1 MAEPTTLIVVPHTH
15 WDREWYQTFQQFRR
29 RLVHAVDGVLDV
41 LEHDP
46 AFHHFMLD
54 GQTIPLDDYLEVRPE
69 NADRLRTLA
78 RAGRLLV
85 GPWFLQPDEFLVG
98 GESLIRNLQIGLR
111 AASDYGGAMPIG
123 YVPDLFG
130 HIGQLPQILR
140 GMGLGNAVLWRGVGE
155 EVDHSEFRWAA
166 PDGTNVLAVWLCDEW
181 GYSNARTL
189 PLEPEVLQTRL
200 RALEEPLRQRAT
212 TGTLLLMNGS
222 DHLEPQAGLP
232 QAIAAVNARLQ
243 GSGTTVVIGTLPDY
257 IAAIE
262 RADPPLATHT
272 GELRSSRYAHLLPG
286 VLSTRMWIKQRNAAC
301 EAALVRWA
309 EPAAALAWSQGA
321 TYPGGL
327 LRVAWRHLLT
337 NHPHD
342 SICGCS
348 IDQVHEEM
356 RPRFDQSE
364 QIADMVASE
373 ALAHL
378 AERVDTRALG
388 GDGVPIVVFNPSAH
402 ARTDLTI
409 CELEVPSGPIEVV
422 DEAGEAV
429 PCHVAETWTR
439 ELLAQELHKDVVT
452 SMIDLARPGRLE
464 GYSITGVA
472 FHHEAGTSVE
482 DVLVT
487 VSDQAEPD
495 LPAVTEGIEHILASA
510 RRDDVTSFRVVVHE
524 VQRARVE
531 LLAADVPPLGAR
543 TYSLRA
549 RRTMPDAASRSQAG
563 GIRTEASA
571 IENELFRVEA
581 DGASGTFTLLDKKT
595 GVRFPGLN
603 QFVDGGD
610 VGDLYNFCPPVE
622 DTLVSRPHQPAHVEV
637 VADGAMRAT
646 LRLTMRYALPRRCVR
661 SRHARHSETVECAIT
676 TEVSLAP
683 GVRRVSVR
691 TTVHNAARDH
701 RLRVLFPVPFQAE
714 WSHAEGAFTVVQ
726 RPARQREP
734 AAGEAPWSEW
744 AEAPVDTHP
753 QKRFVDV
760 SDGTTGLAV
769 LNRGLPEYEVV
780 PGSDRGGG
788 MVALTLLRAV
798 EWLSRGDLATR
809 RGHAGPALLTPGGQ
823 CLGDH
828 AFEYALVPHAGR
840 WDDAGMAVTHLAEDF
855 EAGLRAV
862 ATGTHEGVLPAVW
875 AGVSLEPAELALS
888 ALKRAEREDALVL
901 RAYNPTARPINA
913 SVRLQRPIRAV
924 RLVNLNEDDVP
935 AVEAAAHQLTR
946 EGDET
951 VRLSVRGGEIV
962 TLLFDV

>member
-1 MAEPTTLIVVPHTH
+1 MAEPTTLLVVPHTH

-29 RLVHAVDGVLDV
+29 RLIHAVDAVLDV
-41 LEHDP
+41 LERDP
-46 AFHHFMLD
+46 GFRHFMLD
-54 GQTIPLDDYLEVRPE
+54 GQTILLDDYLEVRPE
-69 NADRLRTLA
+69 NAERLRTLA

-85 GPWFLQPDEFLVG
+85 GPWYLQPDEFLVG
-98 GESLIRNLQIGLR
+98 GESLIRNLQIGSR
-111 AASDYGGAMPIG
+111 AASEYGGTMPVG

-155 EVDHSEFRWAA
+155 QVERSEFLWAA
-166 PDGTNVLAVWLCDEW
+166 PDGTSVLAIWLCDEW

-189 PLEPEVLQTRL
+189 PLDLEGLQIRL

-232 QAIAAVNARLQ
+232 EAIAAVNARLQ
-243 GSGTTVVIGTLPDY
+243 NGGTNVVIGTLPEY

-262 RADPPLATHT
+262 RADPPLATYT

-286 VLSTRMWIKQRNAAC
+286 VLSTRMWIKQRNATC

-309 EPAAALAWSQGA
+309 EPAAALAWLNGA
-321 TYPGGL
+321 PYPDGL

-364 QIADMVASE
+364 QIAEMITRES
-373 ALAHL
+373 LAHL
-378 AERVDTRALG
+378 AEQVDTRALG
-388 GDGVPIVVFNPSAH
+388 SDGAPVVVFNPSSH
-402 ARTDLTI
+402 VRTDLAA
-409 CELEVPSGPIEVV
+409 CELEVPSGPIEIV
-422 DEAGEAV
+422 DETGQPV
-429 PCHVAETWTR
+429 PCHVAETWTS
-439 ELLAQELHKDVVT
+439 ELLVQELHKDIVT

-472 FHHEAGTSVE
+472 FHHEAGTGVE

-495 LPAVTEGIEHILASA
+495 LPAVAEGIEHILASA
-510 RRDDVTSFRVVVHE
+510 RRDDITSFRVVVHE

-531 LLAADVPPLGAR
+531 LLATDVPPLGMRA
-543 TYSLRA
+543 YALRA
-549 RRTMPDAASRSQAG
+549 RRAAPDAAGDAG
-563 GIRTEASA
+563 AGAIRTEAGA
-571 IENELFRVEA
+571 IENEHFRVEA
-581 DGASGTFTLLDKKT
+581 DAANGAFTMVDKAT
-595 GVRFPGLN
+595 GNRFPGLN

-610 VGDLYNFCPPVE
+610 VGDLYTYCPPAE
-622 DTLVSRPHQPAHVEV
+622 DALVIRPHQPAHVEV
-637 VADGAMRAT
+637 VADGALRAT

-661 SRHARHSETVECAIT
+661 SRHARHSETVECAII
-676 TEVSLAP
+676 TEISLAP

-701 RLRVLFPVPFQAE
+701 RLRVLFPVPFRAE
-714 WSHAEGAFTVVQ
+714 WSDAEGAFAVVR
-726 RPARQREP
+726 RPARQAEP
-734 AAGEAPWSEW
+734 AAGQAPWSEW

-753 QKRFVDV
+753 QKRFIDV
-760 SDGTTGLAV
+760 SDGTRGLAV

-780 PGSDRGGG
+780 PEAEHGGAV
-788 MVALTLLRAV
+788 VALTLLRAV
-798 EWLSRGDLATR
+798 EWLSRGDLTTR

-828 AFEYALVPHAGR
+828 TFEYALVPHAGW
-840 WDDAGMAVTHLAEDF
+840 WDGASMEVANAAEDF

-862 ATGTHEGVLPAVW
+862 ATGTHEGALPAVW
-875 AGVSLEPAELALS
+875 ASVTLAPPELALS
-888 ALKRAEREDALVL
+888 ALKRAEREDGLVL
-901 RAYNPTARPINA
+901 RVYNPTARPVSA
-913 SVRLQRPIRAV
+913 SVRLPRPFRAV
-924 RLVNLNEDDVP
+924 RLVNLNEDELP
-935 AVEAAAHQLTR
+935 ETEAAAHQLAR
-946 EGDET
+946 EGDDA
-951 VRLSVRGGEIV
+951 VRLGVRAGEIV
-962 TLLFDV
+962 TLLFEF